1 MVQLVVDVVL
11 DDENQEGDTDG
22 EWPFNH
28 IVELLINDMFDS
40 GFILSSTCPVYH
52 VMSTLI
58 RFFMYDTSGG
68 FGMLKSHNRL
78 YKHSKFSMYK
88 FFLPLLYSE

>member
-40 GFILSSTCPVYH
+40 GFILPRTCFVFQLIYILGRFVFNYAIIGTF
-52 VMSTLI
+52 VMSCT
-58 RFFMYDTSGG
+58 
-68 FGMLKSHNRL
+68 HNPCS
-78 YKHSKFSMYK
+78 YVCFITA
-88 FFLPLLYSE
+88 FI